1 MDEHVV
7 TRFLFN
13 SKYTRLHLCTT
24 ICDLFADCIWVKLLR
39 RESQV
44 PGAYQDFV
52 REVGTPNELLSDNSK
67 VQAGEKFKKINR
79 DNLTADNF
87 STPHCQ
93 NQNPAERKIQDVK
106 HSGILVLFESNAPLV
121 FWCNA
126 IYFVVECL
134 NHTSKPKLDGKTPMG
149 VL

>member
-1 MDEHVV
+1 MLWYL
-7 TRFLFN
+7 FLFN

-52 REVGTPNELLSDNSK
+52 QEVGTPNELLSDNSK

-79 DNLTADNF
+79 DNLTAHNF
-87 STPHCQ
+87 STPYCQ

-106 HSGILVLFESNAPLV
+106 HRGILVLFESNAPLV
-121 FWCNA
+121 FWCYQFHINA
-126 IYFVVECL
+126 SSII
-134 NHTSKPKLDGKTPMG
+134 TSPDSNLLVTTPTMADS
-149 VL
+149 